1 MKRIASVLLM
11 VLAASLLS
19 LPAQGSIETEQYPVA
34 GKTVTLIVPYSAGGG
49 TDTMARMLMPFLD
62 KEMGTSSVVVNKPGA
77 AAETGM
83 AEMNRAKPD
92 GYNLGLISSPDNF
105 SLATYRESVSFDNDK
120 FIYLAAFTDTP
131 TVLVAKKGSP
141 FNKLSEFVAYAKA
154 NPGKLVVAESGDSHT
169 LTTALLEEAAG
180 IKLTNVNYAGG
191 GDNFNAVLGGHVD
204 AGVMALLFAQR
215 AIDQGCV
222 ILGVAS
228 SQRVPSFPA
237 IPTFTEQGFKVVMT
251 SSRII
256 TVPVGTPESVVARL
270 RAAFDVVGKNESLIT
285 AVNKSGEVYSYK
297 SGKALDDYIKAVKS
311 DTVRICTESKGK
323 FIR

>member
-1 MKRIASVLLM
+1 MKRITCVLLVVLMCSVLQLF
-11 VLAASLLS
+11 
-19 LPAQGSIETEQYPVA
+19 AQGTVETEQYPVP

-49 TDTMARMLMPFLD
+49 TDTMARMLLPFLD
-62 KEMGTSSVVVNKPGA
+62 KDMGTNSVVVNKPGA

-105 SLATYRESVSFDNDK
+105 SLATYKDSVSFDNEK
-120 FIYLAAFTDTP
+120 FIFLAAFTDTP

-141 FNKLSEFVAYAKA
+141 FSSLAEFTAYAKA
-154 NPGKLVVAESGDSHT
+154 NPGKLVVSESGDSHT
-169 LTTALLEEAAG
+169 LTTVLLEEAAG
-180 IKLTNVNYAGG
+180 ITLTNVNFAGG

-215 AIDQGCV
+215 AIDQGCT

-228 SQRVPSFPA
+228 AARVSSFPN
-237 IPTFTEQGFKVVMT
+237 IPTFKEQGFNVVMT

-256 TVPVGTPESVVARL
+256 TVPVGTPGPVVDRL
-270 RAAFDVVGKNESLIT
+270 RKAFDAVGKNETLIT
-285 AVNKSGEVYSYK
+285 AVNKSGEIYSYM
-297 SGKALDDYIKAVKS
+297 SGKELDDYISAVKS
-311 DTVRICTESKGK
+311 DVVRICTESKNK